1 MKIEDQ
7 KFAERV
13 LKHLLIGSQIDGLKF
28 GINSSTTLLY
38 FTNYNRKDDGDFVL
52 NIETNWTVYP
62 EACDTYP
69 SSEGE
74 VPFNIEE
81 QHFKHIWDIRRQKV
95 VNVQL
100 DTVSPHLIIS
110 LESGRVLF
118 VNGYDPTYECWQL
131 GDPFGGVDWLLVAT
145 PGGDIAIWCPSEFE

>member
-62 EACDTYP
+62 EACDTYL

-74 VPFNIEE
+74 VPFNTEE
-81 QHFKHIWDIRRQKV
+81 QHFNIFGI
-95 VNVQL
+95 
-100 DTVSPHLIIS
+100 
-110 LESGRVLF
+110 
-118 VNGYDPTYECWQL
+118 L
-131 GDPFGGVDWLLVAT
+131 GDKK
-145 PGGDIAIWCPSEFE
+145 

>member
-52 NIETNWTVYP
+52 NIETN
-62 EACDTYP
+62 
-69 SSEGE
+69 
-74 VPFNIEE
+74 
-81 QHFKHIWDIRRQKV
+81 
-95 VNVQL
+95 
-100 DTVSPHLIIS
+100 
-110 LESGRVLF
+110 
-118 VNGYDPTYECWQL
+118 
-131 GDPFGGVDWLLVAT
+131 
-145 PGGDIAIWCPSEFE
+145 